1 VCKVPAPPVFLAG
14 GVVVWRW
21 IMVVV
26 AVMSGF
32 RLRVVALGVA
42 VAAGLPGLVS
52 AQADEARAKKIVGG
66 VCFVCH
72 GMEGELSSEAF
83 PRLAGR
89 SADDITRQ
97 LQHFKSGERKSSA
110 MGDMV
115 ARLTSDEMVAL
126 GRYFSRQSA
135 APVELPKEAAAS
147 EALVVR

>member
-1 VCKVPAPPVFLAG
+1 
-14 GVVVWRW
+14 
-21 IMVVV
+21 MVVV

-89 SADDITRQ
+89 PADDITRQ
-97 LQHFKSGERKSSA
+97 LQHFKSGQRKSTA

-115 ARLTSDEMVAL
+115 VRLTPDEMVAL
-126 GRYFSRQSA
+126 GHYFSRQL
-135 APVELPKEAAAS
+135 APPVDAPNTATAS
-147 EALVVR
+147 TGAPSGQ